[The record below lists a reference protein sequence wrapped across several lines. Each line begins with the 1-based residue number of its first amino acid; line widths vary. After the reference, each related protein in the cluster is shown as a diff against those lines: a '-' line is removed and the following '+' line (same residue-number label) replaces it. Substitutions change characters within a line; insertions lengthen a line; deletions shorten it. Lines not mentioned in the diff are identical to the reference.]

1 MNDRISPAEWML
13 LSAYLDGQVNAS
25 EKARVE
31 TWLHTRPEIAEAYRS
46 LRNTQLVLQHAP
58 QHKAP
63 RNFTLTAEMLPQPRR
78 SFWLVPT
85 LRFSSLAAA
94 IAAVILFINPFAQSA
109 AVAPM
114 AAEAPQEALA
124 LSAKSGEEVTA
135 DSLSAEPTPT
145 PAIIFWGTPAND
157 TAAGIGGAD
166 YGGGA
171 RGMGGGGAEIEM
183 FAMAATP
190 ANSERS
196 MVMATEAPAEAPAPL
211 DMQADSAAA
220 GSALAENAEEGSG
233 PILGVQSVPEAAAQ
247 SMTQAVSESASFPAN
262 RIWAGAVMAFALA
275 ALLTSFI
282 LAKTVKP

>member
-13 LSAYLDGQVNAS
+13 LSAYLDGQVNAN

-31 TWLHTRPEIAEAYRS
+31 SWLNTRPEIAEAYRS
-46 LRNTQLVLQHAP
+46 LRNTQLVLQQAP
-58 QHKAP
+58 QYKAP

-94 IAAVILFINPFAQSA
+94 IAAVILFINPFAPSA

-114 AAEAPQEALA
+114 AAEAPQEAFALA
-124 LSAKSGEEVTA
+124 AKNGEEVTA
-135 DSLSAEPTPT
+135 DSLPAEPTPT

-171 RGMGGGGAEIEM
+171 GGMGGGGAEIEM
-183 FAMAATP
+183 FAAAATP
-190 ANSERS
+190 ANTERS
-196 MVMATEAPAEAPAPL
+196 MVMATEAPAEAPAPF

-247 SMTQAVSESASFPAN
+247 SMTQAVSESASLPTN

-275 ALLTSFI
+275 ALLTSFV
-282 LAKTVKP
+282 LAKTIKP